1 MKKIAKE
8 NGILL
13 KEHNCDYLNLEQVQL
28 RRQYGINA
36 INIAP
41 EFGVIQSNLT
51 YNISKQL
58 GLDKEIN
65 FFKKLVLRKEKW
77 RKWNYNNENNLIKF
91 FTAGHYH
98 FGTKIYKNIIHK
110 INKKVNFQN
119 KLNKTIENNLLR
131 YFN

>member
-1 MKKIAKE
+1 MKKIAHD

-13 KEHNCDYLNLEQVQL
+13 KEHNCDYLNLEQIKL
-28 RRQYGINA
+28 RREYGINA

-51 YNISKQL
+51 YNISKRL

-65 FFKKLVLRKEKW
+65 DFKKFVLKKQKW
-77 RKWNYNNENNLIKF
+77 KKWDYNNENNLTKF

-98 FGTKIYKNIIHK
+98 FGTQKYKNIIKK
-110 INKKVNFQN
+110 INKKLNFQFN
-119 KLNKTIENNLLR
+119 LNRTIENNLLR
-131 YFN
+131 FF